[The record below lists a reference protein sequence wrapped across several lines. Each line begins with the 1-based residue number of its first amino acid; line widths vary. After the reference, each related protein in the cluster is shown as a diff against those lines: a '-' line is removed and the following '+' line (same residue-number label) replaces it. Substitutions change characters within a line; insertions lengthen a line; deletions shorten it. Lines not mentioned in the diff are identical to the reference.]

1 VKRNWLT
8 FSFLMFASCSV
19 AAQISGVDAD
29 VQNSIEHQ
37 FEMLAT
43 DVERD
48 VASLHDL
55 AQSTNSKDA
64 RNISGT
70 VTSDLARSF
79 TDVPADITKSFQRLQ
94 TQLLQGFE
102 KAARA
107 IEYERRSRL
116 LNNADAKLFSEN
128 LPAAAAARL
137 ETIISAVGENNASI
151 LRVYLAMQIFETI
164 NNKLIDEAMTTQD
177 PMRTRALYM
186 QQAAH
191 VYEIS
196 SSVIAVL
203 QQHNLTGLAS
213 LTGMKEGSQSRIY
226 RRLAAINQQRN
237 RLRDEV
243 RSGKLSDDNARRMER
258 SYVQIIKVNQA
269 IADVWHQL
277 LQSTAAQQDYFE
289 RIPALVSLVQQKQQ
303 LAKFQLE
310 TLRDVL
316 IIGDSFEP
324 LERVEGG
331 MLVAQ
336 LPLLQL
342 DQSFLMQLISGSG
355 GVNASP

>member
-1 VKRNWLT
+1 ML
-8 FSFLMFASCSV
+8 ASLSV
-19 AAQISGVDAD
+19 VAQSSGVDAD
-29 VQNSIEHQ
+29 VQNSIERQ
-37 FEMLAT
+37 FELLAT
-43 DVERD
+43 GVERD

-64 RNISGT
+64 LNIAGT

-79 TDVPADITKSFQRLQ
+79 SDVPADTTKSFQRLQ

-102 KAARA
+102 KAAQA
-107 IEYERRSRL
+107 IEHERHSRML
-116 LNNADAKLFSEN
+116 DEADAKRVSQN
-128 LPAAAAARL
+128 LPAAATARL

-151 LRVYLAMQIFETI
+151 LRVYFAMQIFETI
-164 NNKLIDEAMTTQD
+164 NNQLIDEAMTTQD
-177 PMRTRALYM
+177 PMLTRALYM

-191 VYEIS
+191 VYEIA

-203 QQHNLTGLAS
+203 QQDNLTGMKS
-213 LTGMKEGSQSRIY
+213 LTAMKEGSQSRIY
-226 RRLAAINQQRN
+226 RRLAAINQQRS

-243 RSGKLSDDNARRMER
+243 RSGNLSDDNGRRMER
-258 SYVQIIKVNQA
+258 SYVQIIKANQA
-269 IADVWHQL
+269 IADVWRQL
-277 LQSTAAQQDYFE
+277 LESTAAQQDYFE
-289 RIPALVSLVQQKQQ
+289 RIPALVSQVQQKQQ

-316 IIGDSFEP
+316 IIGDNFEP
-324 LERVEGG
+324 LERIEGC
-331 MLVAQ
+331 MLAAQ

-342 DQSFLMQLISGSG
+342 DQSSLMQLVSGSG